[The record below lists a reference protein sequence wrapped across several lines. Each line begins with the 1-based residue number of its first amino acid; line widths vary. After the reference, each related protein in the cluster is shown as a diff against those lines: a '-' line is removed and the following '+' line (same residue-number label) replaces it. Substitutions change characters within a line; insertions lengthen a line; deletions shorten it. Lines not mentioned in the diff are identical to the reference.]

1 MGCLR
6 VTATRVAS
14 NVSVEVSRISDM
26 VCLTITRIASKVSV
40 EVSRLTSA
48 PSISLTKIGGVT
60 ISTSLVCT
68 TSSASGIEMWWCAGW
83 RVLWNNG
90 VKTLWK
96 N

>member
-14 NVSVEVSRISDM
+14 NVSVEVSR
-26 VCLTITRIASKVSV
+26 VT
-40 EVSRLTSA
+40 EA
-48 PSISLTKIGGVT
+48 PSVSLTKIGGVRL
-60 ISTSLVCT
+60 STSLVCS
-68 TSSASGIEMWWCAGW
+68 TSSASGVEMWYCAGW